1 MKESPSLT
9 RSYSCYGQ
17 IIENSNVI
25 LSKNKKNLEDT
36 TKVRSKSKNN
46 KANSHNKNKTETSPT
61 NRPPGF
67 VILHGRKI
75 VRKKKRKCV
84 KCKFA
89 IFKFTS
95 NGNFGRL
102 YFTFF
107 ENCLLQFLQMFFRM
121 FGSCNLT
128 VANVDPVWRVS
139 QKILQTFY
147 LFHGNIGAMFFKTT
161 IFLFWSLL
169 DRIWS
174 NRKCVRR
181 LKK

>member
-1 MKESPSLT
+1 MKETPSLT

-25 LSKNKKNLEDT
+25 LSKNKKNLEDI
-36 TKVRSKSKNN
+36 KVRSKSKNN

-84 KCKFA
+84 KCKCA

-102 YFTFF
+102 YMFLKPFF
-107 ENCLLQFLQMFFRM
+107 NNF
-121 FGSCNLT
+121 
-128 VANVDPVWRVS
+128 ANVFS
-139 QKILQTFY
+139 
-147 LFHGNIGAMFFKTT
+147 H
-161 IFLFWSLL
+161 FWKL
-169 DRIWS
+169 
-174 NRKCVRR
+174 
-181 LKK
+181 